1 MTSQERN
8 EFVAGIIPWA
18 IKYCHRLNPRFCRVM
33 GEDLKGELWLWF
45 LERAHRHDATK
56 GKPST
61 WASMWVMAFISTKS
75 RVFTSVRGGN
85 QVTVRMGEVTER
97 TLSAPERPESVCDWM
112 FPGTLDKAIRRL
124 PTIQRRTIRR
134 RIAGQTLREIAKA
147 DGVSR
152 ESVRLRIDAAVV
164 NLRECFPKTVSPEGI
179 ARGVQ

>member
-1 MTSQERN
+1 MTIEERN

-45 LERAHRHDATK
+45 LERAHRHDPTK

-85 QVTVRMGEVTER
+85 TVTVRLGEVTER
-97 TLSAPERPESVCDWM
+97 TLPAPERSESASDWM
-112 FPGTLDKAIRRL
+112 FPGSLDRAVRTLPPL
-124 PTIQRRTIRR
+124 QRRTVRDR
-134 RIAGQTLREIAKA
+134 LKGATLQKIADKE
-147 DGVSR
+147 GVTR
-152 ESVRLRIDAAVV
+152 ESIRIRLNAAVV
-164 NLRECFPKTVSPEGI
+164 NLRECFPKTVSPEGA
-179 ARGVQ
+179 ARGVH